1 LGAPRESRAMD
12 PRIGRVRAALLGWY
26 ERNGRSHLPWRLR
39 RSPYRTLVSEF
50 MLAQTQA
57 ERVAAAFEPFVGR
70 FDSFAALA
78 DASVAD
84 VLRAWQGLGYN
95 SRAVRLRA
103 LAQIVMERYG
113 GSLPAQAEALRALPG
128 VGPYTAAAVRAFAF
142 DLDDAPMDVNI
153 RRVVQRTFFG
163 LEYPKPAPR
172 SEIEAVAH
180 EAVPPRRS
188 HDWNSALMDL
198 GATICTARA
207 PKCLICP
214 LLADCV
220 AAPVDA
226 ASFDLLRRQASKP
239 AVPVPFERTVRFA
252 RGRIVDRLRELE
264 AGTTISFL
272 DLHGSL
278 RALLPER
285 DAGDVRAILAG
296 LERDGLV
303 TVSDERISLPEG

>member
-1 LGAPRESRAMD
+1 MD
-12 PRIGRVRAALLGWY
+12 SRIGRVRAALLGWY

-78 DASVAD
+78 EASVAD

-95 SRAVRLRA
+95 SRALRLRA
-103 LAQIVMERYG
+103 LAQIVMNRHG
-113 GSLPAQAEALRALPG
+113 GSLPEEAEALRSLPG
-128 VGPYTAAAVRAFAF
+128 IGPYTASAVRAFAF

-153 RRVVQRTFFG
+153 RRVAQRAFFG
-163 LEYPKPAPR
+163 LEYPNPA
-172 SEIEAVAH
+172 SLNEVESVAR
-180 EAVPPRRS
+180 EAVPPGRS

-198 GATICTARA
+198 GATICTARSA
-207 PKCLICP
+207 KCLICP
-214 LLADCV
+214 LLADCA

-226 ASFDLLRRQASKP
+226 ARLDALRRQASKP
-239 AVPVPFERTVRFA
+239 AARVPFEKTIRFA
-252 RGRIVDRLRELE
+252 RGRIVDRLRALE
-264 AGTTISFL
+264 AGATISFL

-278 RALLPER
+278 NAILPGR
-285 DAGDVRAILAG
+285 DAGNVRAILAG

-303 TVSDERISLPEG
+303 TVDDERVSLREG

>member
-1 LGAPRESRAMD
+1 MGAPRESRAMD
-12 PRIGRVRAALLGWY
+12 PKIGRVRAALLGWY

-57 ERVAAAFEPFVGR
+57 ERVAAAFEAFVGR

-78 DASVAD
+78 AASVAD

-103 LAQIVMERYG
+103 LAQAVVEQHG
-113 GSLPAQAEALRALPG
+113 GSLPAEAEALRSLPG

-163 LEYPKPAPR
+163 LEYPEPAPQ
-172 SEIEAVAH
+172 SEVESLARD
-180 EAVPPRRS
+180 AVPPGRS

-198 GATICTARA
+198 GATICTARS
-207 PKCLICP
+207 PKCLLCP
-214 LLADCV
+214 LQADCA

-226 ASFDLLRRQASKP
+226 ARLNALRTQASKP
-239 AVPVPFERTVRFA
+239 AARLPFERTVRFA
-252 RGRIVDRLRELE
+252 RGRIVDRLRALE
-264 AGTTISFL
+264 AGATISFL

-278 RALLPER
+278 HALFPER
-285 DAGDVRAILAG
+285 DAGDVRTILAG

-303 TVSDERISLPEG
+303 TVSEERVSLREG

>member
-12 PRIGRVRAALLGWY
+12 PRIGRARAALLGWY
-26 ERNGRSHLPWRLR
+26 ERNGRSHLPWRTR

-57 ERVAAAFEPFVGR
+57 ERVSAAFEPFVDR

-78 DASVAD
+78 EASVAD

-103 LAQIVMERYG
+103 LAQTVVERHG
-113 GSLPAQAEALRALPG
+113 GRLPAEADALRALPG

-153 RRVVQRTFFG
+153 RRVVQRAFFG
-163 LEYPKPAPR
+163 LEYPKPA
-172 SEIEAVAH
+172 SALEVEAVAR
-180 EAVPPRRS
+180 EAVAPGRS

-214 LLADCV
+214 LLADCA

-226 ASFDLLRRQASKP
+226 ARLDSLRTKASKP
-239 AVPVPFERTVRFA
+239 GARLPFEQTVRFA
-252 RGRIVDRLRELE
+252 RGRIVDRLRALE

-278 RALLPER
+278 NALLGGR
-285 DAGDVRAILAG
+285 DAGDVRAIIDA

-303 TVSDERISLPEG
+303 TVSDERISLRED

>member
-12 PRIGRVRAALLGWY
+12 PRIGRARAALLGWY
-26 ERNGRSHLPWRLR
+26 ERNGRSHLPWRTR

-57 ERVAAAFEPFVGR
+57 ERVSAAFEPFVDR

-78 DASVAD
+78 EASVAD

-103 LAQIVMERYG
+103 LAQTVVGRHG
-113 GSLPAQAEALRALPG
+113 GRLPAEADALRALPG

-153 RRVVQRTFFG
+153 RRVVQRAFFG
-163 LEYPKPAPR
+163 LEYPKPA
-172 SEIEAVAH
+172 SALEVEAVAR
-180 EAVPPRRS
+180 EAVAPGRS

-214 LLADCV
+214 LLADCA

-226 ASFDLLRRQASKP
+226 ARLDSLRTKASKP
-239 AVPVPFERTVRFA
+239 GARLPFEQTVRFA
-252 RGRIVDRLRELE
+252 RGRIVDRLRALE

-278 RALLPER
+278 NALLGGR
-285 DAGDVRAILAG
+285 DAGDVRAIVDA

-303 TVSDERISLPEG
+303 TVSDERISLRED

>member
-12 PRIGRVRAALLGWY
+12 PTIGQVRAALLGWY
-26 ERNGRSHLPWRLR
+26 ERNGRSHLPWRVR

-78 DASVAD
+78 EASAAD

-103 LAQIVMERYG
+103 LAQIVMERHG
-113 GSLPAQAEALRALPG
+113 GSLPIEADVLRSLPG
-128 VGPYTAAAVRAFAF
+128 VGPYTAAAIRAFAF

-163 LEYPKPAPR
+163 LEYPEPAEQ
-172 SEIEAVAH
+172 SEIESLARQ
-180 EAVPPRRS
+180 AVPPGRS

-214 LLADCV
+214 LLAECA
-220 AAPVDA
+220 AAPVDPA
-226 ASFDLLRRQASKP
+226 RLNSLRRRVSKP
-239 AVPVPFERTVRFA
+239 APRLPFERTVRFA
-252 RGRIVDRLRELE
+252 RGRIVDRLRALE
-264 AGTTISFL
+264 AGATISFL

-278 RALLPER
+278 HALLPER

-303 TVSDERISLPEG
+303 TVSEERVSLREG

>member
-1 LGAPRESRAMD
+1 MGAPRESRAMD
-12 PRIGRVRAALLGWY
+12 SRIGRVRAALLAWY
-26 ERNGRSHLPWRLR
+26 GRNGRSHLPWRVR

-57 ERVAAAFEPFVGR
+57 ERVAVAFEPFVAR
-70 FDSFAALA
+70 FDSFATLA
-78 DASVAD
+78 GASVAD

-103 LAQIVMERYG
+103 LAQIVVDRHG
-113 GSLPAQAEALRALPG
+113 GRLPEEAEALRSLPG
-128 VGPYTAAAVRAFAF
+128 IGPYTASAVRAFAF

-153 RRVVQRTFFG
+153 RRVIQRAFFG
-163 LEYPKPAPR
+163 LEYPKPA
-172 SEIEAVAH
+172 SLSAVESVAR
-180 EAVPPRRS
+180 EAVPPGRS

-198 GATICTARA
+198 GATICTSRS

-214 LLADCV
+214 LLAECA

-226 ASFDLLRRQASKP
+226 ARLDTLKRQASKP
-239 AVPVPFERTVRFA
+239 AARVPFERTVRFA
-252 RGRIVDRLRELE
+252 RGRIVDRLRALE
-264 AGTTISFL
+264 AGATISFL

-278 RALLPER
+278 NAILPDR

-303 TVSDERISLPEG
+303 TVTDERVSLRDG

>member
-1 LGAPRESRAMD
+1 MGAPRESRAMD
-12 PRIGRVRAALLGWY
+12 PTIGQVRAALLGWY
-26 ERNGRSHLPWRLR
+26 ERNGRSHLPWRVR

-57 ERVAAAFEPFVGR
+57 ERVAATFEPFVGR

-78 DASVAD
+78 EASVAD

-103 LAQIVMERYG
+103 LARIVMERHG
-113 GSLPAQAEALRALPG
+113 GSLPTEADVLRSLPG
-128 VGPYTAAAVRAFAF
+128 VGPYTAAAIRAFAF

-163 LEYPKPAPR
+163 LEYSEPAQQ
-172 SEIEAVAH
+172 SEIESLARQ
-180 EAVPPRRS
+180 AVPPGRS

-214 LLADCV
+214 LLAECA
-220 AAPVDA
+220 AAPVDPA
-226 ASFDLLRRQASKP
+226 RLDSLRRRVSKP
-239 AVPVPFERTVRFA
+239 APRLPFERTVRFA
-252 RGRIVDRLRELE
+252 RGRIVDRLRALE
-264 AGTTISFL
+264 AGATISFL

-278 RALLPER
+278 HALLPER

-303 TVSDERISLPEG
+303 TVSEERVSLREG